1 MVDSS
6 SHLTNLEFLIF
17 NRSGLCLMHA
27 DLQEGAILPC
37 SGQMPVKLSDKT
49 RIANTYW
56 KQLKKTAMEDSY
68 QQEEWF
74 ADLNK
79 VEKKLLDD
87 LRSA

>member
-1 MVDSS
+1 MVDTS

-27 DLQEGAILPC
+27 DLQEGATGQAILPC

-56 KQLKKTAMEDSY
+56 KQLKKTAMEDTY
-68 QQEEWF
+68 
-74 ADLNK
+74 
-79 VEKKLLDD
+79 
-87 LRSA
+87 